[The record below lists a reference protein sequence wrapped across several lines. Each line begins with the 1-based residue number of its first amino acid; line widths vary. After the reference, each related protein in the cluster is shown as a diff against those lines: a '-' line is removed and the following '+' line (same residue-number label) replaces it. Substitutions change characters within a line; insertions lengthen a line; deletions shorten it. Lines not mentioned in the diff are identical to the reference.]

1 MANFA
6 VAASAE
12 TIERGNKV
20 LETYGQAGGKK
31 EDALIRIFDLAEK
44 EAIKGTHPAL
54 ESNLNGID
62 STISTLIKQINGIVA
77 GQDVQIQELSER
89 LNAAIE
95 EKNAA
100 IASAAQSQKEAEQK
114 LAEAALTQKEA
125 AEQIK
130 QTKDESTKEIKEA
143 IGQREAALRER
154 DDARTI
160 AAEKAASNDL
170 LMKQMTT
177 MQTDVEAHQA
187 LKVKYEDLKE
197 QLTAAQL
204 KIQMNELKFEKDCAE
219 AVMNKEREMQEQLR
233 TCDRENAK
241 LQAKI
246 EQLLEEIAQLRELN
260 SQTIISE
267 EQKLRADR
275 NEKK

>member
-54 ESNLNGID
+54 ESNLNAID

-77 GQDVQIQELSER
+77 GQDVQIQELGER

-130 QTKDESTKEIKEA
+130 QTKDEAAKEIKEA

-160 AAEKAASNDL
+160 AAEKTASNDL

-246 EQLLEEIAQLRELN
+246 EQLLEEIAQLRESN
-260 SQTIISE
+260 SQTIKSE